1 MQLISKILS
10 RVLYS
15 LNPDV
20 NLTILFFYHGCW
32 SLAKLKKK
40 KKVLKAGSLGGAAES
55 SDKEGASLFLRP
67 RFFL

>member
-1 MQLISKILS
+1 MQLMYKILS

-40 KKVLKAGSLGGAAES
+40 KVLKAGSLGGAAES